1 MILAVVDF
9 CLLIMT
15 AKRFFFLFSFKHK
28 FAVIILSLLVFSLET
43 KKHVINEKQKKKHKP
58 I

>member
-43 KKHVINEKQKKKHKP
+43 KKHVINEKQKKKT
-58 I
+58 